1 MSRPIEAPEAP
12 VRFSHFYR
20 DHFPIA
26 WRGLARLGVAAPDCE
41 DAAQEVFVTAY
52 RRWHTFDGARERRAW
67 LFGIVRKIAWRY
79 RRGESRRTR
88 RQRAFAAVEPAA
100 ICVETAVREH
110 EAWTQLRAFLDG
122 LDADKREA
130 FVLGELEQ
138 LGRVELGAALGISP
152 NTAYSRLQAARRRFF
167 EHFAALGDDGCAHVL
182 AHAEHVPRPPE
193 HARAQVW
200 IAIAPSIGAG
210 AKAGAPIAAAI
221 ARAAGWGWTS
231 KLAISAVALT
241 TTAVAVG
248 GLAAVPE
255 HDADAADT
263 AQLAAADGAH
273 ADTDAARTTPAL
285 LPSPSGPRTA
295 AVLDAS
301 GTEGSPSHRARTPRA
316 AGTALESLD
325 DADLEAE
332 IAMLIAARE
341 AMIHGDTA
349 SARRELARHRAR
361 FAGHGRLVRLRRQI
375 ERELDTR
382 MINLAGAGDVH
393 VQEHE

>member
-26 WRGLARLGVAAPDCE
+26 WRGLARLGVAPPDCE
-41 DAAQEVFVTAY
+41 DATQDVFVTAY
-52 RRWHTFDGARERRAW
+52 RRWHAFDGARERRAW

-248 GLAAVPE
+248 GLAAAPTE
-255 HDADAADT
+255 AADR
-263 AQLAAADGAH
+263 ADPIAAHDGAL

-285 LPSPSGPRTA
+285 LPSAAGARA
-295 AVLDAS
+295 VAVLDAS
-301 GTEGSPSHRARTPRA
+301 GDQGSPSHRTRAPRGVGA
-316 AGTALESLD
+316 AVGLPG

-341 AMIHGDTA
+341 AMIHGDSA